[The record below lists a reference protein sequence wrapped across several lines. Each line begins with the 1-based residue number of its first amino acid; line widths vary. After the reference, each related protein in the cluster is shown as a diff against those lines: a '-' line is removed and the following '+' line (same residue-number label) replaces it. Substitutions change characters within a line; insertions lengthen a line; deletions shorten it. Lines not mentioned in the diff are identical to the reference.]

1 MAFKTMTEM
10 DKKGWGEAD
19 GKASPTHSDF
29 MCLCNFD
36 FKGNDEWHLEQTA
49 SILTKLT
56 KTSLKPLSE

>member
-1 MAFKTMTEM
+1 M